1 MKKFLSLTITLFIM
15 LQMALCCNLVFATD
29 NAPNVVSITPSGEGV
44 TSVSAIVVEFDR
56 PMWSGRL
63 TEGYIVV
70 RDKTNSNAV
79 VQYTEKWAYEN
90 KYVFLCELAPNST
103 YELEVNENVESAE
116 RVKMGEKYLHTFS
129 TGEALNT
136 VKEITPTNDASYI
149 HNYTVGT
156 AANLYDNSVATQL
169 QVNGGV
175 AGDMQDYSYI
185 TVDLGKAEKL
195 AYFKFVTGNSTT
207 YSPNI
212 HIDASNDINFTDD
225 TTVELA
231 VTPATAIANTT
242 WVASTGTD
250 TPYQYIR
257 LKKSNT
263 NHCRI
268 AEIDVY
274 AYESV
279 DEPDSDVIESNMA
292 PKQLCKAEEY
302 TVNSYELRGSLTAGG
317 EVIFTSD
324 ITVNGDYA
332 MPKLYA
338 AVYTETEAGVKQ
350 LSAINVSAEGETN
363 VKITIPQD
371 SENATVKFFILT
383 NEQNPLVACAEK
395 GIN

>member
-1 MKKFLSLTITLFIM
+1 MKKILSLTITLLIM
-15 LQMALCCNLVFATD
+15 LQMVFSCNLVFATD
-29 NAPNVVSITPSGEGV
+29 GAPKVVSITPSGDNV
-44 TSVSAIVVEFDR
+44 TSASAIVVEFDR

-70 RDKTNSNAV
+70 RDKTNSYEVAT
-79 VQYTEKWAYEN
+79 YTEKWVYEN
-90 KYVFLCELAPNST
+90 KYVFLCELLPNRT

-129 TGEALNT
+129 TGETLST
-136 VKEITPTNDASYI
+136 VKEITPTNEESYI

-156 AANLYDNSVATQL
+156 AANLYDNNVSTQL

-185 TVDLGKAEKL
+185 IVDLGKTERL
-195 AYFKFVTGNSTT
+195 AYVKFTTGNSTT

-212 HIDASNDINFTDD
+212 HVEASNDINFADD

-231 VTPATAIANTT
+231 VTPATALANTT
-242 WVASTGTD
+242 WAASTGTD

-257 LKKSNT
+257 FKKSNT

-274 AYESV
+274 AYEGGEEV
-279 DEPDSDVIESNMA
+279 DSDVIESVTS
-292 PKQLCKAEEY
+292 PEQISKTEEY

-317 EVIFTSD
+317 EVTFSSD
-324 ITVNGDYA
+324 ITVNGDYV

-338 AVYTETEAGVKQ
+338 AVYTETEAGAKQ
-350 LSAINVSAEGETN
+350 IVSVNVSVDGEGTVTVTVPE
-363 VKITIPQD
+363 D
-371 SENATVKFFILT
+371 AENATVKFFIMT
-383 NEQNPLVACAEK
+383 EEQIPLVAGVEK
-395 GIN
+395 NID

>member
-1 MKKFLSLTITLFIM
+1 MKKFLSLTVTLLLM
-15 LQMALCCNLVFATD
+15 LQMAFCCNLVFATD
-29 NAPNVVSITPSGEGV
+29 GAPKVVSISPSGEGV
-44 TSVSAIVVEFDR
+44 TAVSAIVVTFDR

-70 RDKTNSNAV
+70 RDKTNDYAV
-79 VQYTEKWAYEN
+79 VQYTNKWVYEN
-90 KYVFLCELAPNST
+90 KYVFLCELLPGRT

-129 TGEALNT
+129 TSETLSE
-136 VKEITPTNDASYI
+136 VKEITPNNDASYI

-156 AANLYDNSVATQL
+156 TANLYDNSVATQL

-185 TVDLGKAEKL
+185 TVDLGKPERL

-207 YSPNI
+207 YSPNV
-212 HIDASNDINFTDD
+212 HVEASNDINFADD
-225 TTVELA
+225 STVELA
-231 VTPATAIANTT
+231 VTPATAVANSE

-250 TPYQYIR
+250 DTYQYIR
-257 LKKSNT
+257 IKKSNT

-274 AYESV
+274 AYEGG
-279 DEPDSDVIESNMA
+279 DEPESDVIESNSS
-292 PKQLCKAEEY
+292 PEQLCKTDEY
-302 TVNSYELRGSLTAGG
+302 TVNSYELRGDLSAGG
-317 EVIFTSD
+317 EVTFTAD
-324 ITVNGDYA
+324 ITVNGDYS

-338 AVYTETEAGVKQ
+338 AVYTETESGATQ
-350 LSAINVSAEGETN
+350 LSEVNVSLEETT

-371 SENATVKFFILT
+371 TENATVKFFVLT
-383 NEQNPLVACAEK
+383 NEQNPLIACVEK

>member
-1 MKKFLSLTITLFIM
+1 MKKILSLTVVLLIM
-15 LQMALCCNLVFATD
+15 LQMVFCCNLAFATD
-29 NAPNVVSITPSGEGV
+29 GAPKVVSITPSGDGV

-56 PMWSGRL
+56 AMWSGRL

-79 VQYTEKWAYEN
+79 VPYTEKWAYEN

-129 TGEALNT
+129 TGETLTA
-136 VKEITPTNDASYI
+136 VKEITPTNDVSYI

-156 AANLYDNSVATQL
+156 TSNLYDDSISTQL

-175 AGDMQDYSYI
+175 AGEMQDYSYI

-212 HIDASNDINFTDD
+212 HVEASNDINFADD
-225 TTVELA
+225 TTIELA
-231 VTPATAIANTT
+231 VTPASAIANTT

-250 TPYQYIR
+250 TAYQYIR
-257 LKKSNT
+257 IKKSNT

-274 AYESV
+274 AYEST
-279 DEPDSDVIESNMA
+279 DEPDSDVIESNSS
-292 PKQLCKAEEY
+292 PEQICKTDEY
-302 TVNSYELRGSLTAGG
+302 TVNSYELRGSLALGG
-317 EVIFTSD
+317 EVTFTSD
-324 ITVNGDYA
+324 ITVNGDYVV
-332 MPKLYA
+332 PKLYA
-338 AVYTETEAGVKQ
+338 AVYTETETGAKQ
-350 LSAINVSAEGETN
+350 LTAVNVSTEGNSSVT
-363 VKITIPQD
+363 ITVPED
-371 SENATVKFFILT
+371 VENATVKFFILT
-383 NEQNPLVACAEK
+383 DEQNPLIACVEK
-395 GIN
+395 NIN